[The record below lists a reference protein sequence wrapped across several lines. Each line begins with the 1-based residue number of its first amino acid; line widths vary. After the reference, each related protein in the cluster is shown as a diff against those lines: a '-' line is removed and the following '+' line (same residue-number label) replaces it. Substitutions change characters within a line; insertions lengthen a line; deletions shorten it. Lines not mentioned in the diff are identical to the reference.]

1 MKSENKYLKRENKGS
16 KLPVGFETVIPNPI
30 DVFRYIEPFALAV
43 VWFGLSMNDLYG
55 NNVIA
60 SIMMPLGFIFIVFE
74 IVNRMYWR
82 IERDFDN
89 YDEINITKPLV
100 HEWCAVFIYILMYG
114 NASKYIPQIPSIAKM
129 LVFVGI
135 MLFTIF
141 LNARVQKTCKKECEK
156 IRQINKILTI
166 SDVQFDTICN
176 SVREEI
182 QESETEQIF
191 DKFRYLRAMANDP
204 DSYSNLELNL
214 SDEENAVIKK
224 LAAVI

>member
-1 MKSENKYLKRENKGS
+1 MKNNYLKRENKSG
-16 KLPVGFETVIPNPI
+16 KLPVGFDTVIPKPI

-43 VWFGLSMNDLYG
+43 VWFVLGLNAMFG

-60 SIMMPLGFIFIVFE
+60 LIMMPLGFIYIVFE
-74 IVNRMYWR
+74 IVNGMYWR
-82 IERDFDN
+82 IERDFDD
-89 YDEINITKPLV
+89 YSSVNITQPV
-100 HEWCAVFIYILMYG
+100 FHEGVALLTYLLMYE

-135 MLFTIF
+135 MLFTIL
-141 LNARVQKTCKKECEK
+141 LNVRVQKTCKKECEK

-176 SVREEI
+176 TVKEEI
-182 QESETEQIF
+182 QGNETEQIF
-191 DKFRYLRAMANDP
+191 DKFRYLRTMANDP
-204 DSYSNLELNL
+204 DTYPNLELNL